1 MAQDSGYSE
10 EEISKIA
17 QSSTETTMPYY
28 PAVHHSMSIPESVV
42 SWQESTFESSQ
53 DSRELDLGG
62 NKSALDKVKF
72 APEDNQ
78 SNKLHNFKTEKL
90 GAIMASTDM
99 LFHSG
104 RDENKRMKAAFGAF
118 SGLVIGG
125 LLFILLLY
133 SFGYSKLVAG
143 ICALICTLFI
153 CIGLALFPTCRCIT
167 ALVFPNFFT
176 GKGRA
181 VLFSVIFAIMLTGP
195 ILNITHNAKE
205 TGNSM
210 SCVIDL
216 IANQSK
222 QLQQQL
228 TEPVKHIGKYVDQQ
242 REALQNI
249 KNNLVIDFNDL
260 KVAADALEKDFVAVN
275 DNLDSLYQ
283 DCIRPIAKANQEC
296 RDFCSQLP
304 TFPIN
309 LRGECLTQCSN
320 FNTLSSLCDSL
331 KIGGNF
337 VEVSKQMKS
346 TLDSAESY
354 FKVDVKVEGDF
365 SYESNNSKE
374 INTVQ
379 GQINED
385 IDSKVISFQTFM
397 RIVKYVLSL
406 SLVLMFLQAFLYFK
420 NYMAKDGYDNMYITK
435 EFNELDKRK
444 QDDGEESL
452 LPLKKTEQSEYIY
465 TRSLKLTKQEFDNC
479 KIGLTQVFLH
489 AIFCIVV
496 VLFDHFLYYILN
508 LIHTFGQFEVD
519 LSAKSRLKV
528 NVKGTGLI
536 ASFYRSI
543 FKGIDI
549 DEYFLSEMKLERCI
563 PSPAPPTD
571 EYVFVFLV
579 LYILAICFVILR
591 GYGMRMRR
599 KIAAYYYPEQETA
612 RMEYLHKTIRHRRIA
627 RQRFLRQEVKSA
639 HKESA
644 MKEKFRLSTWLVS
657 QCPCITKCIPPRE
670 QQECSSCE
678 ERQGKYSSIKLT
690 KCPGMSNGN
699 ACTAVY
705 CDECRLILQGN
716 CPLCDQEEVEFRD

>member
-1 MAQDSGYSE
+1 MFQDYEYREDG
-10 EEISKIA
+10 ISTIA
-17 QSSTETTMPYY
+17 KSSTKPTVSYHA
-28 PAVHHSMSIPESVV
+28 AVHHSMSIPESVV

-53 DSRELDLGG
+53 DFRESDLGG
-62 NKSALDKVKF
+62 NKSALNKVKF
-72 APEDNQ
+72 AAEDNQ
-78 SNKLHNFKTEKL
+78 SNKLRNFRKKKL

-143 ICALICTLFI
+143 ICALVCTLFI
-153 CIGLALFPTCRCIT
+153 CIGLALFPACRCIM

-176 GKGRA
+176 GNGRA

-195 ILNITHNAKE
+195 ILNITNNAKE

-249 KNNLVIDFNDL
+249 KANMVIDFSGL
-260 KVAADALEKDFVAVN
+260 KEVVDTLEKDFVTVN
-275 DNLDSLYQ
+275 NNLDSVYQ
-283 DCIRPIAKANQEC
+283 VCVVPVKNVIQKC
-296 RDFCSQLP
+296 RDKCEAFIFDLFSGIGK
-304 TFPIN
+304 F
-309 LRGECLTQCSN
+309 
-320 FNTLSSLCDSL
+320 TL
-331 KIGGNF
+331 GR
-337 VEVSKQMKS
+337 
-346 TLDSAESY
+346 AESY
-354 FKVDVKVEGDF
+354 FNADIKVAADF
-365 SYESNNSKE
+365 NSKSNSSKE
-374 INTVQ
+374 AKTVTEQ
-379 GQINED
+379 LKKD

-397 RIVKYVLSL
+397 KIVKYVLSL
-406 SLVLMFLQAFLYFK
+406 SLVLMFLQAFWYFR
-420 NYMAKDGYDNMYITK
+420 NYMSKDSYDNMYITK

-444 QDDGEESL
+444 QHDGEESL

-465 TRSLKLTKQEFDNC
+465 TRSFKITKQEFDNC

-508 LIHTFGQFEVD
+508 LIHTFGQFEID
-519 LSAKSRLKV
+519 LSEKSRLKV
-528 NVKGTGLI
+528 NVNGTGLI

-563 PSPAPPTD
+563 PSPTPPTD
-571 EYVFVFLV
+571 EYVLVFLV

-612 RMEYLHKTIRHRRIA
+612 RMEYLHKTIRHRRVA

-639 HKESA
+639 HKESVL
-644 MKEKFRLSTWLVS
+644 KKKFRLSTWVVS
-657 QCPCITKCIPPRE
+657 RFPCITRCISPRE
-670 QQECSSCE
+670 QLECSSCE
-678 ERQGKYSSIKLT
+678 ERQGRFSSVKLT
-690 KCPGMSNGN
+690 KCPGMSDGIT
-699 ACTAVY
+699 CTAVY
-705 CDECRLILQGN
+705 CDECRLILRGN
-716 CPLCDQEEVEFRD
+716 CPLCYQEEVGLRD